1 MTELEN
7 MYSLIAAG
15 KEKGVTPPESILK
28 QLEKMEDELILPAL
42 RDAIASILEPIQSNL
57 LLRVDYHPDES
68 VCVTIDRNYQ
78 EIRYSQ
84 ADGQKGQPIPEVTD
98 ILLGPKE
105 EPTIADSPKGG
116 GFKVIFPDGVVVY
129 ERTDIRTF
137 IESLKKM
144 DLERI
149 NSSES
154 CPKHHGFKVVDT
166 RERPG
171 KTRTQKYVDG
181 YYILTQLKTEE
192 KISDLTT
199 ISDHFGLG
207 IKIEQL
213 GQRRERALKTDTG
226 ETGKRAVKTKLR
238 VSFPDDNCVITNPTA
253 ASTFVEAVKHMGLQ
267 RVQDTGIKIH
277 GALVVSDSPSDTH
290 PGESYLVGNRFVH
303 THGST
308 VTKQKTLKEIAER
321 LKINMDVDIIPF

>member
-1 MTELEN
+1 MTELES
-7 MYSLIAAG
+7 MYSFIAAAKANG
-15 KEKGVTPPESILK
+15 ETTPEIILK

-42 RDAIASILEPIQSNL
+42 RDAIASILKPIQRNL
-57 LLRVDYHPDES
+57 QIQVEYHPGAPIS
-68 VCVTIDRNYQ
+68 VTIDRTGR
-78 EIRYSQ
+78 EIGFAKSDVHKEQ
-84 ADGQKGQPIPEVTD
+84 TEPETADTLSE
-98 ILLGPKE
+98 PKE
-105 EPTIADSPKGG
+105 EPTTEASQNGG

-149 NSSES
+149 SSSDS
-154 CPKHHGFKVVDT
+154 CPKHHDYKVVDT
-166 RERPG
+166 RERTG

-181 YYILTQLKTEE
+181 YYIITQLKTEE
-192 KISDLTT
+192 KISDLIA

-213 GQRRERALKTDTG
+213 GQRRERAPKTDTG
-226 ETGKRAVKTKLR
+226 ETGRRAVRTILR

-290 PGESYLVGNRFVH
+290 PEESYPVDNRFVN

-321 LKINMDVDIIPF
+321 LHIKMDVEQIPF